1 MAASAELQV
10 AAGAKIAAT
19 AANHDEGGVHVTVQG
34 AVGQFIAAKLLLQH
48 SEFIID
54 RADSLAILLLLLIA
68 PEMVKKF
75 LTLKYSNGHEQTL
88 TEKAGKK

>member
-1 MAASAELQV
+1 MTEKRHGGIRRDLNEIV
-10 AAGAKIAAT
+10 R
-19 AANHDEGGVHVTVQG
+19 DEGGKISLGKVGT

-75 LTLKYSNGHEQTL
+75 LTLKYGTNGHED
-88 TEKAGKK
+88 KK